1 MNLQNKGDKY
11 LLSVSGGKDSTA
23 MILYLREIAVKPELI
38 EYVFMDTGWENIQ
51 TYEYLDY
58 LENELDIKINRI
70 RSNITVKPEHEEIYQ
85 ECLSVMGRD
94 YSDFVAMILNQR
106 YFPYGRRQFCTSL
119 LKVEP
124 FQLFIDNLDYQ
135 TISCV
140 GIRREESHR
149 RSTYPEWEFN
159 ESFDFWVWR
168 PLIDWIESD
177 VIDIHHRHS
186 VRPNPLYLNG
196 SHRVGCYPCIRTNKK
211 EMSAFPL
218 DHGHLKVI
226 KLLEEYL
233 TKRRDYPVSFF
244 RGGSIDEVLNWA
256 QTGFGG
262 KQLFL
267 FNPHEKTCEKWGMC
281 GV

>member
-1 MNLQNKGDKY
+1 
-11 LLSVSGGKDSTA
+11 

-159 ESFDFWVWR
+159 ESFDFW
-168 PLIDWIESD
+168 
-177 VIDIHHRHS
+177 
-186 VRPNPLYLNG
+186 N
-196 SHRVGCYPCIRTNKK
+196 
-211 EMSAFPL
+211 
-218 DHGHLKVI
+218 
-226 KLLEEYL
+226 
-233 TKRRDYPVSFF
+233 
-244 RGGSIDEVLNWA
+244 
-256 QTGFGG
+256 
-262 KQLFL
+262 
-267 FNPHEKTCEKWGMC
+267 
-281 GV
+281 